1 MVRRWVIIVGMA
13 LLVGTATA
21 QDTTVL
27 EGETER
33 LSYAL
38 GMNIWSQLQ
47 DHSVEVDLERYIQ
60 GFRDA
65 QSGNKTLLNEAEVD
79 EILNALKQQQLAQRV
94 EKPIKNKQ
102 AGETFLT
109 GNKTREGVV
118 TLESGL
124 QYRII
129 KTGIG
134 DKPAIDDRVV
144 VHYRGTLIDGTEFDS
159 SYRRGQPATFAV
171 NRVIRG
177 WTEAL
182 QLMPTGSKWQ
192 LFVPADLAYG
202 KRGTGRQIGP
212 NATLVFE
219 VELIAIKRASEAG
232 TRTSADSDKAVAADK
247 LKDIQVSFK
256 LDSRLTR
263 SLYMGDRWVSPPT
276 YTGTRQVGKE
286 YTVEV
291 RAKGID
297 VRGRHIPVNP
307 HWIASDPEMVVLSPA
322 RGEAVKITVRRAGES
337 MLKLKVAEFSRNL
350 IINAKR
356 EDDALQ
362 VKISQ

>member
-1 MVRRWVIIVGMA
+1 MTRRWMTIVGMV
-13 LLVGTATA
+13 LLVNSATA
-21 QDTTVL
+21 QDPVVL
-27 EGETER
+27 EGQTER

-38 GMNIWSQLQ
+38 GMRAWSQLQ
-47 DHSVEVDLERYIQ
+47 QQSVEVNSARFIQ

-65 QSGNKTLLNEAEVD
+65 QSGEKTLLNEAEVGAIFN
-79 EILNALKQQQLAQRV
+79 ELKQQRFAQRV
-94 EKPIKNKQ
+94 EQPMKNKQ
-102 AGETFLT
+102 AGETFLAE
-109 GNKTREGVV
+109 NKTREGVV

-124 QYRII
+124 QYKII
-129 KTGIG
+129 KAGIG
-134 DKPAIDDRVV
+134 DKPTIDDTVIV
-144 VHYRGTLIDGTEFDS
+144 QYRGGLIDGSEFDS

-192 LFVPADLAYG
+192 LFVPPSLAYG

-212 NATLVFE
+212 NATLIFDL
-219 VELIAIKRASEAG
+219 ELIGIKHASEAV
-232 TRTSADSDKAVAADK
+232 TRTSADSDKAVATSK

-263 SLYMGDRWVSPPT
+263 SLYMGDRWVSPPA
-276 YTGTRQVGKE
+276 YTSARQLGKE
-286 YTVEV
+286 YTVEA

-297 VRGRHIPVNP
+297 ARGRHIPIIP
-307 HWIASDPEMVVLSPA
+307 DWIPSDPEMVVLSPA
-322 RGEAVKITVRRAGES
+322 RGNAVKITVKRAGES
-337 MLKLKVAEFSRNL
+337 LLKLTTAEFSRSLL
-350 IINAKR
+350 ISAEQIGNAM
-356 EDDALQ
+356 Q